1 MKTDSTL
8 TRIAA
13 ANPYST
19 PAAEPDETLF
29 QRIVAL
35 PRERRRG
42 PRRRVVVAVVFAA
55 AAVLASSAV
64 AVDKWLT
71 GAVKPDVTLQEYR
84 TAQAVLP
91 LPPGAAWP
99 TLHLD
104 PNSLTSRGGGGGF
117 AIDIAMTKW
126 ECYWAAA
133 IRNGD
138 AAAQHRSQQALR
150 GLLARIVIVPDGAS
164 EDWTPANPPAFPY
177 AKFADDGGY
186 QFKQRIYARA
196 ATGDATGVAQSCRA
210 NS

>member
-1 MKTDSTL
+1 MKTDPTFA
-8 TRIAA
+8 RIAA
-13 ANPYST
+13 ANPYSPRAT
-19 PAAEPDETLF
+19 EFDQTLF

-55 AAVLASSAV
+55 AAVLSSSAV

-71 GAVKPDVTLQEYR
+71 GAVKPDVTMQEYR
-84 TAQAVLP
+84 TAQTVLR

-99 TLHLD
+99 TLSLD
-104 PNSLTSRGGGGGF
+104 PDSMTSRGGGGGI

-133 IRNGD
+133 IHDGD
-138 AAAQHRSQQALR
+138 TAAERRSQRALT
-150 GLLARIVIVPDGAS
+150 GLLQRIVIVPNGAS
-164 EDWTPANPPAFPY
+164 EDWVPADPPASPY

-186 QFKQRIYARA
+186 QLKQRIYAEA
-196 ATGDATGVAQSCRA
+196 AAGDATGVAQSCRA